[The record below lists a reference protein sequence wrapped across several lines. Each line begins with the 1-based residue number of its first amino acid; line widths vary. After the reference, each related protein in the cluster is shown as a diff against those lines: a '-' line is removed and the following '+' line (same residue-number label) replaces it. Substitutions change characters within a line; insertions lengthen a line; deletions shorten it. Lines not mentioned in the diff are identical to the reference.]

1 MAQVIENR
9 QLAGK
14 ERCVEL
20 HVYALPSDHS
30 VVVGKTVYGEP
41 LTYGHHWYMGR
52 LDVPIAEA
60 FRHAARLAD
69 EQGIP
74 FVWVNDPHK
83 LFPPNKRPSL
93 GAADTGLPQ
102 GEPKPPSEDAPT
114 RKGAGVM
121 SLVRTKQGRTSG
133 LQ

>member
-41 LTYGHHWYMGR
+41 LTYGHHWHIGR
-52 LDVPIAEA
+52 LDVPVAEA
-60 FRHAARLAD
+60 YLDAVRIAD
-69 EQGIP
+69 ERDIS
-74 FVWVNDPHK
+74 FVWVNDLHK
-83 LFPPNKRPSL
+83 LFPPNNRPSL
-93 GAADTGLPQ
+93 DLLRSGLSPNLPARPAGDTPV
-102 GEPKPPSEDAPT
+102 KS
-114 RKGAGVM
+114 KGVM
-121 SLVRTKQGRTSG
+121 SLVRTKTAKTSDP
-133 LQ
+133 